1 MERKEMR
8 LVEWER
14 LPKRMRNESVRPYY
28 DRLRVRKKDLAAK
41 RAMDVAAG
49 AVLTVIL
56 SPVMLILAAAIKIDS
71 RGSVFFRQERITQY
85 GRSYRI
91 FKFRTMVA
99 DADKKGPAVTTSGDS
114 RITRM
119 GRLLRKCRLD
129 ELPQLFNVLAGDM
142 SFVGTRPEVKKY
154 VDAYTEEMWATLLL
168 PAGITSR
175 TSIAYKDE
183 DEVMEKYL
191 KEGGTV
197 DEVYIRHVLPEKMR
211 YNLEYLKNFS
221 IAGDIK
227 VMIDTVFAVIR

>member
-1 MERKEMR
+1 MR

-49 AVLTVIL
+49 AVLTVTL
-56 SPVMLILAAAIKIDS
+56 SPVMLILAVAIKIDS
-71 RGSVFFRQERITQY
+71 RGPVFFRQERITQY
-85 GRSYRI
+85 GRVYRI
-91 FKFRTMVA
+91 FKFRTMVT

-154 VDAYTEEMWATLLL
+154 VEAYTEEMWTTLLL

>member
-1 MERKEMR
+1 MR

-71 RGSVFFRQERITQY
+71 RGPVFFRQERITQY

-154 VDAYTEEMWATLLL
+154 VEAYTEEMWATLLL

-191 KEGGTV
+191 KEGDTV